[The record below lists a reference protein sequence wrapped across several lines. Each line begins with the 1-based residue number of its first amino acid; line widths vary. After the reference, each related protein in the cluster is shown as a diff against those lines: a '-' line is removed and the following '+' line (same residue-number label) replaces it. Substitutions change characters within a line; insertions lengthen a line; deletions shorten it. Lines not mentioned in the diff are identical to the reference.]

1 MVLPDVSDPRWR
13 ELVTGRRRH
22 ALQNLATQMLI
33 TRLRL
38 RTRKGDEASIA
49 EAVQTA
55 WDFFERNPETTSG
68 DVAEI
73 FGARPEPKAQ

>member
-1 MVLPDVSDPRWR
+1 MYLPDVSDPRWR
-13 ELVTGRRRH
+13 ELVTGRKRH

-38 RTRKGDEASIA
+38 RTKNGNDAAIA
-49 EAVQTA
+49 EAIEA
-55 WDFFERNPETTSG
+55 LWSFFERNPATTSC

-73 FGARPEPKAQ
+73 FGSPHE